1 MSKKSG
7 VDTLSV
13 LMREVISCTRC
24 PRLVAWR
31 EEVARVKKRAYADE
45 EYWGRPVPSLGST
58 DARVMIIGLAP
69 AAHGAN
75 RTGRMFTGDVGSDGM
90 GAGQFLMR
98 ALYNTGFA
106 SQPFSSH
113 RDDGL
118 KLHDLYITAAVRC
131 APPGNK
137 PLPEE
142 ISNCRPYLLRELELL
157 SNLRVIVALGKLAF
171 DQTLADLAAHG
182 AILPSPKP
190 RFGHGVVISFGGD
203 YPKLVGSYHP
213 SRQNTQTGVLTPA
226 MLEDVFR
233 MAREIFAGG

>member
-1 MSKKSG
+1 MPKKSG
-7 VDTLSV
+7 VDSLPL
-13 LMREVISCTRC
+13 LMAEVVSCTRC
-24 PRLVAWR
+24 PRLVVWR

-45 EYWGRPVPSLGST
+45 EYWGRPVPSLGSA
-58 DARVMIIGLAP
+58 DARLMILGLAP

-118 KLHDLYITAAVRC
+118 ELHDLYITASVRC

-142 ISNCRPYLLRELELL
+142 ISNCRPYLLRELDLL
-157 SNLRVIVALGKLAF
+157 ANLHVIVALGKLAF
-171 DQTLADLAAHG
+171 DQALVGLAAHG
-182 AILPSPKP
+182 AALPSPKP
-190 RFGHGVVISFGGD
+190 RFGHGVEFHFGDD
-203 YPKLVGSYHP
+203 YPMLLGSYHP
-213 SRQNTQTGVLTPA
+213 SRQNTQTGVLTPV

-233 MAREIFAGG
+233 RAREIAEGG